1 MTQNN
6 HNRPKPDDRKDN
18 VEKLQNMVQHTIENM
33 EEAEESMALTSDEEK
48 EKIREKNNRRRESIE
63 AMRKEIRDE
72 YRDQQ
77 S

>member
-33 EEAEESMALTSDEEK
+33 EEAEESMALTSGEEK

-63 AMRKEIRDE
+63 AMRMEIRDE

-77 S
+77 P